1 MAGTLEERLKQ
12 QARELG
18 FDLVG
23 IAPAAP
29 ADGFEHLRSWLA
41 AGYAGT
47 MDYLHKRAEAR
58 RHPSSILPGVR
69 SVVMVAMSYNDAADS
84 GEDSSPRPVQSG
96 APGAVVGKVAR
107 YARGA
112 DYHGV
117 LWQSLGRLLEW
128 LQGERPGCVGRAVAD
143 SAPLLERNF
152 ARRAGLGWIGKN
164 TLLLNRVTGSYVVL
178 GALLVDVDL
187 RPDTPFEADH
197 CGSCTACLDACPT
210 DAFPA
215 PGVLDARR
223 CVSYLTIEHKGPIP
237 PELRRGVG
245 DWLFGCDIC
254 QEVCPW
260 NRKASA
266 GTEPKL
272 QPLSWLT
279 ALDAV
284 ELLGLSE
291 EEFRR
296 RFEGTA
302 LLRPRRRGLLR
313 NAAVVLGNTGDRS
326 ALPALRRA
334 LEDPEANVRD
344 AAAAAIA
351 EIERRCGPGSDDAE
365 ARPEQTRTPA
375 EKNEG
380 AMAAKGP

>member
-1 MAGTLEERLKQ
+1 MGGTLEERLKQ
-12 QARELG
+12 KARALG

-23 IAPAAP
+23 VAPAAP
-29 ADGFEHLRSWLA
+29 ADGFEQLHTWLA

-47 MDYLHKRAEAR
+47 MTYLHKNAEAR
-58 RHPSSILPGVR
+58 RHPASILPAVR
-69 SVVMVAMSYNDAADS
+69 SVVMAAMSYNDATTDDGAP
-84 GEDSSPRPVQSG
+84 PRPAG
-96 APGAVVGKVAR
+96 HAAVGRIAR

-112 DYHGV
+112 DYHEV
-117 LWQSLGRLLEW
+117 LWRRLERLLDW
-128 LQGERPGCVGRAVAD
+128 LQTERPGCVGRAVAD

-164 TLLLNRVTGSYVVL
+164 TLLLNCDAGSYFVL
-178 GALLVDVDL
+178 GALLVDIQL
-187 RPDTPFEADH
+187 RPDTPFEAEH
-197 CGSCTACLDACPT
+197 CGSCTACLDACPPA
-210 DAFPA
+210 AFPA

-237 PELRRGVG
+237 LELRPGVS
-245 DWLFGCDIC
+245 DWLFGCDVC

-272 QPLSWLT
+272 QPQSSLA

-291 EEFRR
+291 EEFCR

-302 LLRPRRRGLLR
+302 LLRARRRGLLR
-313 NAAVVLGNTGDRS
+313 NAAIVLGNTGDHA

-334 LEDPEANVRD
+334 LTDREATIRD
-344 AAAAAIA
+344 AADWAIA
-351 EIERRCGPGSDDAE
+351 EIERRYGP
-365 ARPEQTRTPA
+365 RPSP
-375 EKNEG
+375 
-380 AMAAKGP
+380 

>member
-1 MAGTLEERLKQ
+1 MGGTLEERLKR
-12 QARELG
+12 QARVLG

-29 ADGFEHLRSWLA
+29 ADGFEHLHTWLA

-47 MDYLHKRAEAR
+47 MTYLHKNAEAR
-58 RHPSSILPGVR
+58 RHPASILPAVR
-69 SVVMVAMSYNDAADS
+69 SVIMAAMSYHDPATDN
-84 GEDSSPRPVQSG
+84 ETPPPRPAGHS
-96 APGAVVGKVAR
+96 ASGKVAR

-112 DYHGV
+112 DYHEV
-117 LWQSLGRLLEW
+117 LWRRLERLLDW
-128 LQGERPGCVGRAVAD
+128 LQNERPGCIGRAVSD
-143 SAPLLERNF
+143 SAPLLERDF

-164 TLLLNRVTGSYVVL
+164 TLLLNCDAGSYFVL
-178 GALLVDVDL
+178 GALLVDIEL
-187 RPDTPFEADH
+187 RADTPFEAEH

-237 PELRRGVG
+237 LELRPGVG
-245 DWLFGCDIC
+245 GWLFGCDVC

-260 NRKASA
+260 NRKATA

-272 QPLSWLT
+272 QPLKSLA

-284 ELLGLSE
+284 KLLGLSE
-291 EEFRR
+291 EEFFR

-302 LLRPRRRGLLR
+302 MLRARRRGLLR
-313 NAAVVLGNTGDRS
+313 NAAVVLGNTGDHS

-334 LEDPEANVRD
+334 LDDPEAIVRD
-344 AAAAAIA
+344 AAARAIE
-351 EIERRCGPGSDDAE
+351 EIERRCGPW
-365 ARPEQTRTPA
+365 PTP
-375 EKNEG
+375 
-380 AMAAKGP
+380 